1 MPRITAEQHAALQM
15 IYQEFALQ
23 RDWPRGSGELHG
35 PTVWKRLIIAA
46 WERTQGHHAE
56 VYPAIDGAGHDV
68 VYRRQSRLNIAEASE
83 LIEFAKYMAGELE
96 VKLREP
102 QPKERQAA

>member
-1 MPRITAEQHAALQM
+1 MPRVTVDQHAALQM

-46 WERTQGHHAE
+46 WERTQGHAAE
-56 VYPAIDGAGHDV
+56 ILPAIDGQGSDI

-83 LIEFAKYMAGELE
+83 LIEFAKAMAVELE
-96 VKLREP
+96 VELRE
-102 QPKERQAA
+102 QQAAA